1 MLEVAYKIVA
11 QILLARL
18 KVIEESKEHLDHENQ
33 CGFRNRRGWS
43 DGFVTIE
50 PLLMKRREHNFETC
64 ALFWI

>member
-33 CGFRNRRGWS
+33 CGLDHSVPKKCSQRH
-43 DGFVTIE
+43 I
-50 PLLMKRREHNFETC
+50 K
-64 ALFWI
+64 